1 MAFLAITYTKPN
13 PITNVMKHHTGS
25 TDRTAANCHKVD
37 ARANIKAKARVR
49 VEIRVEVRGSINAVI
64 CCR

>member
-1 MAFLAITYTKPN
+1 
-13 PITNVMKHHTGS
+13 MKHHTGS